1 MAFWQNLQFWVKN
14 PINTW
19 FNANFWF
26 SLPKTTTKSNDY
38 TYNSR
43 YPWFD
48 EDDYKKLERL
58 ANEKWVTGKEK
69 TQLMDQLYQYYYP
82 QVANSHKLDE
92 RQVEL
97 NRMTYDNDGKEPWN
111 MSIKLSWLAQSAK
124 QKYNIDASVNDNELL
139 WSIVDATPNWQK
151 LLEDYINNGNPEFLY
166 AAWIEDRPQQWWI
179 KSLVNPTDKNIV
191 PEKNERYNPVWAVA
205 ETVDN
210 AAWEFAD
217 KWLDWGNMINETTTE
232 NLKDE
237 INKMSQKE
245 IDKYKEQYKKELKN
259 WDWRAVQ
266 VEWDTVVEKL
276 WNGIKWNL
284 KSDYTDEWFTK
295 WLIDRKKSL
304 WQDVSWAD
312 EVLKW
317 ESNPN
322 VIQFFGNIPSSA
334 VKTFTATVRW
344 LTNPYDTMKW
354 LYTLAATKE
363 WHQAILDRYGSWDAF
378 AKAMNEDPVW
388 VADDMLAVAE
398 LWTNIVSWWLK
409 ATWKMTGNANLTNAA
424 NTIKWWNIWSANDAL
439 ANKAIGSVYWW
450 LDKLADL
457 SDNNIVKW
465 AVRYAEDASSL
476 QKLWENAKSDWNNLK
491 DSSVGQAIKN
501 YVNEWIDK
509 LVWVD
514 ETDREFIRNNKELVN
529 NYIDGKKSVETVF
542 DDVKEKISDKRLANS
557 EMWKEYWN
565 LRKNKAK
572 VVDTTWITNDMKKT
586 LKENWITIDK
596 NWNLKFK
603 DLSKF
608 NPKQIA
614 ALTDAWAELKKIEK
628 AKNINAGTV
637 LDMRQKFDDKLNWD
651 GKAMDL
657 NWNLSAV
664 NKATEW
670 LIREMRWAI
679 DNRAKWS
686 VEWLKALDDKYASS
700 LKEIADIKK
709 DWLNP
714 DGSLKDNARS
724 KLRNLTKAWNEE
736 KLTRLEKLVPWI
748 SQDLKALDVWLTI
761 DRATKQWVWQY
772 SKNIWLAWTIW
783 FAASGNIPAALVSAW
798 VWILATPKNFVRL
811 IEAYP
816 DIASKLQA
824 WQNLLP
830 TDVNRLQSLAA
841 RLADTVEE

>member
-1 MAFWQNLQFWVKN
+1 
-14 PINTW
+14 
-19 FNANFWF
+19 
-26 SLPKTTTKSNDY
+26 
-38 TYNSR
+38 
-43 YPWFD
+43 
-48 EDDYKKLERL
+48 
-58 ANEKWVTGKEK
+58 
-69 TQLMDQLYQYYYP
+69 
-82 QVANSHKLDE
+82 
-92 RQVEL
+92 
-97 NRMTYDNDGKEPWN
+97 
-111 MSIKLSWLAQSAK
+111 
-124 QKYNIDASVNDNELL
+124 
-139 WSIVDATPNWQK
+139 
-151 LLEDYINNGNPEFLY
+151 
-166 AAWIEDRPQQWWI
+166 
-179 KSLVNPTDKNIV
+179 
-191 PEKNERYNPVWAVA
+191 
-205 ETVDN
+205 
-210 AAWEFAD
+210 
-217 KWLDWGNMINETTTE
+217 
-232 NLKDE
+232 
-237 INKMSQKE
+237 
-245 IDKYKEQYKKELKN
+245 
-259 WDWRAVQ
+259 
-266 VEWDTVVEKL
+266 
-276 WNGIKWNL
+276 
-284 KSDYTDEWFTK
+284 
-295 WLIDRKKSL
+295 
-304 WQDVSWAD
+304 
-312 EVLKW
+312 
-317 ESNPN
+317 
-322 VIQFFGNIPSSA
+322 
-334 VKTFTATVRW
+334 
-344 LTNPYDTMKW
+344 
-354 LYTLAATKE
+354 
-363 WHQAILDRYGSWDAF
+363 
-378 AKAMNEDPVW
+378 
-388 VADDMLAVAE
+388 
-398 LWTNIVSWWLK
+398 
-409 ATWKMTGNANLTNAA
+409 
-424 NTIKWWNIWSANDAL
+424 
-439 ANKAIGSVYWW
+439 
-450 LDKLADL
+450 
-457 SDNNIVKW
+457 
-465 AVRYAEDASSL
+465 
-476 QKLWENAKSDWNNLK
+476 LK

-664 NKATEW
+664 DKATEW
-670 LIREMRWAI
+670 LIRGMRWAI

-686 VEWLKALDDKYASS
+686 IKWLKALDDKYASS

-783 FAASGNIPAALVSAW
+783 FAASWNIPAALVSAW

>member
-38 TYNSR
+38 TYDSR

-179 KSLVNPTDKNIV
+179 KSLVNPTDSNIL
-191 PEKNERYNPVWAVA
+191 PEKNERYNPIWAA
-205 ETVDN
+205 FETTDN

-217 KWLDWGNMINETTTE
+217 KWLDFGNMANEKATE
-232 NLKDE
+232 NLKNE
-237 INKMSQKE
+237 IENMSDKE
-245 IDKYKEQYKKELKN
+245 LEKYRKQYEKELKN
-259 WDWRAVQ
+259 GNWRAVQ
-266 VEWDTVVEKL
+266 VEWDTIVEKL
-276 WNGIKWNL
+276 WNAVKWNI
-284 KSDYTDEWFTK
+284 KSDYTDEWFMK
-295 WLIDRKKSL
+295 WLIDNKKSL
-304 WQDVSWAD
+304 WQDISWAD

-317 ESNPN
+317 ESNPS
-322 VIQFFGNIPSSA
+322 VIQFFGNIPASA
-334 VKTFTATVRW
+334 IKTFTATVRW
-344 LTNPYDTMKW
+344 LTNPYDTLKW
-354 LYTLAATKE
+354 LYTLAATEE
-363 WHQAILDRYGSWDAF
+363 WHQAILNRYGSWDAF
-378 AKAMNEDPVW
+378 AKAMNEDPVG

-409 ATWKMTGNANLTNAA
+409 GAWKITWNTNLTNAA

-439 ANKAIGSVYWW
+439 ANKAIGKIYGW
-450 LDKLADL
+450 LDNIADMTDNKL
-457 SDNNIVKW
+457 VQW
-465 AVRYAEDASSL
+465 AVRYAEDVSNV
-476 QKLWENAKSDWNNLK
+476 QKLKDNAKSDFNAIA
-491 DSSVGQAIKN
+491 DSTAWQAIKN

-664 NKATEW
+664 DKATEW

-686 VEWLKALDDKYASS
+686 IEWLKALDDKYASS
-700 LKEIADIKK
+700 LKEIVDIKK

-783 FAASGNIPAALVSAW
+783 FAASWNIPAALVSAW
-798 VWILATPKNFVRL
+798 IGILATPKNFVRV

-816 DIASKLQA
+816 DIANKLQA
-824 WQNLLP
+824 WQDLLP
-830 TDVNRLQSLAA
+830 SDISRLQSLAS
-841 RLADTVEE
+841 RISDTVEE